1 MLWWHKQKKF
11 DATDTRRNTCS
22 KSLSAEEFSHKWTEK
37 ICFHYENM
45 KMEISKSSY
54 KLFTSIDQCVWTRER
69 TKRKEGTWRCN
80 FCGKNFDS
88 QFNKK
93 KPHASK
99 RMSVATDTMQKGQQV
114 VKQTKALV
122 VGCGHRNEIMGHM
135 WRKSVSALW
144 RFQSVWQIHFPR
156 FSSPINRGFYIL
168 SHYASPDSFI
178 ISNSALRNSSSTTHF
193 RYNILALSIFNI
205 ISQSSNT
212 FSN

>member
-1 MLWWHKQKKF
+1 MKIWKWKLAKVRTNYLP
-11 DATDTRRNTCS
+11 AST
-22 KSLSAEEFSHKWTEK
+22 SACEQ
-37 ICFHYENM
+37 EN
-45 KMEISKSSY
+45 E
-54 KLFTSIDQCVWTRER
+54 QNG
-69 TKRKEGTWRCN
+69 RKEREDVTFVAKTLIVN
-80 FCGKNFDS
+80 LI
-88 QFNKK
+88 KK

-205 ISQSSNT
+205 FSQSSNT